1 LFIITPLL
9 ILIISLN
16 NKISKKM
23 ITRQIAIIRNLFC
36 VYQAINVDHAKLSKF
51 EARNFADQVKLTL
64 VAGSG
69 GSGSTSY
76 FADKRV
82 RRGQPDGGCGGK
94 GGDIII

>member
-1 LFIITPLL
+1 
-9 ILIISLN
+9 
-16 NKISKKM
+16 M